1 MRTSYVLGFLPLCLL
16 WGILLYQL
24 SSAKLLSR
32 DWGVW
37 TTRKERPFVYW
48 VVVVV
53 QGLAILLGSVFFIRD
68 VLSLK

>member
-37 TTRKERPFVYW
+37 TTRKERPIVYW